1 MKNTFIHGIK
11 YSLNGIDGEKCSTA
25 EIVKLL
31 KNQNLLFMNK
41 NKNLKKIY
49 NNKAHKLNSKKNQ
62 D

>member
-1 MKNTFIHGIK
+1 MRILRIIYKILSNKKN
-11 YSLNGIDGEKCSTA
+11 L
-25 EIVKLL
+25 KLL